1 MNPSAIRTQRTPNP
15 NALKFT
21 LDRRVVEGSSSK
33 SFNDPAGAAADP
45 VAGPI
50 FQLGDVTGVFMAD
63 DFITVIK
70 APAASWDALM
80 PRVTAVLER
89 VFP

>member
-1 MNPSAIRTQRTPNP
+1 MDPSAIRTQRTPNP

-21 LDRRVVEGSSSK
+21 LDRRVVEGSGSR
-33 SFNDPAGAAADP
+33 SFNDQASAAADP
-45 VAGPI
+45 VAGPL
-50 FQLGDVTGVFMAD
+50 FQLSDVTGVFMAD

-70 APAASWDALM
+70 SATASWDALT